1 MAKVRAATAP
11 QPRME
16 AGNDGGGK
24 SGDSSSS
31 ASESGSQSELSS
43 HKQASAAENAAA
55 PVLVPADCPADSACL
70 SEQDEPGAHEMRMR
84 LGPVNMVE
92 ARRFAFETVMH
103 VS

>member
-55 PVLVPADCPADSACL
+55 PVLVPADSACL